1 MTGATDHLDILES
14 QSIYIIRE
22 AYKKINKLAMLWSI
36 GKDSTV
42 MLWLA
47 RKAFFG
53 HCPLPLVHIDTTFK
67 IPAMIKHRDKIV
79 KKWGLTLIV
88 GKNKEA
94 LEQGM
99 NYKEGRLN
107 CCTAL
112 KTVALQQTMDKYE
125 FRGLLLGIRR
135 DEEGSRSKE
144 RYFSPR
150 DRDFEWN
157 YKDQPPELWDQ
168 FMTDFAEGT
177 HVRVHPILHW
187 TEVNIWE
194 YIKRENIPIIDLYF
208 AKNGKRYRSLG
219 CGCCTDPIES
229 NATTVDD
236 IIEELKHTQQTERS
250 VRAQDRV
257 DPHAMQKLRVKGYM

>member
-1 MTGATDHLDILES
+1 MERLSHLDILES

-22 AYKKINKLAMLWSI
+22 AYKKIDNLAMLWSI

-42 MLWLA
+42 MLWLV
-47 RKAFFG
+47 RKAFLG
-53 HCPLPLVHIDTTFK
+53 HCPIPLVHIDTTFK
-67 IPAMIKHRDKIV
+67 IPAMIEHRDKIV
-79 KKWGLTLIV
+79 KEWGLKLIV
-88 GKNKEA
+88 GKNEKA
-94 LEQGM
+94 LNEGM
-99 NYKEGRLN
+99 NYKKGRLE

-112 KTVALQQTMDKYE
+112 KTVALQQVMDKYN
-125 FRGLLLGIRR
+125 FKGLLLGIRR

-150 DRDFEWN
+150 DKDFEWN

-168 FMTDFAEGT
+168 FMTDFPHGT

-187 TEVNIWE
+187 TEIDVWR
-194 YIKRENIPIIDLYF
+194 YIKKEQIPITNLYF

-219 CGCCTDPIES
+219 CECCTAPIES
-229 NATTVDD
+229 TASTIDE
-236 IIEELKHTQQTERS
+236 IIEELKHTQSTERS
-250 VRAQDRV
+250 VRAQDQV